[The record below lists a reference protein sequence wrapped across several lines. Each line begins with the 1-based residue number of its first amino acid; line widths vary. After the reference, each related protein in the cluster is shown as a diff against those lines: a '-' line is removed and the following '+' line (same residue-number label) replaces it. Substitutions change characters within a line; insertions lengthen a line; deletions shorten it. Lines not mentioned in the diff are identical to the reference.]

1 MESKAIFKKIFNN
14 ETKNILIIIFL
25 MFVLFLLLHDACD
38 SSIIGAS
45 NWNSYEIQADSWLK
59 GRLDIDNRTYLELA
73 IFQEKYYVSFPPFP
87 SVVMLPFIA
96 ILGLGNVPNN
106 LIMFVVATMT
116 VILAYRILRKF
127 ETSEVNSILISLSMV
142 AGSSILALSLNGG
155 VWFVAQLFNL
165 FLCTLAVKY
174 LLEGKKARTYFCLAL
189 AVGCRPF
196 SAVYLIASFLYFLIK
211 DREFGFVKAVCK
223 NLLPLLPMIIVALI
237 YMGYNYAR
245 FGNPLEFGHNYL
257 PEFTSGGEGN
267 YGQFSLNYLWPNLKE
282 TFLPRIIFDERLNI
296 RFSMPFMFL
305 IANPLT
311 LVWIIDG
318 IKKLIKCK
326 KINLYR
332 LIFFLAI
339 VANILLI
346 CLHKTLGGWQFGARY
361 LCDLLPFCLL
371 GLLLQNTRPEFET
384 EEVKGII
391 SADESISGAK
401 LDRFQIAC
409 IIFGF
414 MLNIVGSFEFWRDL
428 M

>member
-1 MESKAIFKKIFNN
+1 METKAELKKIFNS
-14 ETKNILIIIFL
+14 ETKNILLIIFL
-25 MFVLFLLLHDACD
+25 MLALFLLLHDACE
-38 SSIIGAS
+38 SSLIGAS
-45 NWNSYEIQADSWLK
+45 SWNSYEIQADSWLK
-59 GRLDIDNRTYLELA
+59 GRLDVDYYSYLELA
-73 IFQEKYYVSFPPFP
+73 IFNNTYYVSFPPFP
-87 SVVMLPFIA
+87 SVIMFPFVA

-127 ETSEVNSILISLSMV
+127 ETSEMNSLLISFSMV

-165 FLCTLAVKY
+165 FLCTLAVKF

-196 SAVYLIASFLYFLIK
+196 AAVYLIASFLYFLIK
-211 DREFGFVKAVCK
+211 DRKFGFVKAVSK
-223 NLLPLLPMIIVALI
+223 NLLPLIPMIIVALV

-257 PEFTSGGEGN
+257 PEFTEGGEGN
-267 YGQFSLNYLWPNLKE
+267 YGQFSFNYLWPNLKE
-282 TFLPRIIFDERLNI
+282 TFLPRIYFDGNLNI
-296 RFSMPFMFL
+296 KFMMPFMFL

-311 LVWIIDG
+311 LVWVIDG

-332 LIFFLAI
+332 LLFFIAI
-339 VANILLI
+339 VANIFLI

-361 LCDLLPFCLL
+361 LCDLLPFCFL
-371 GLLLQNTRPEFET
+371 GLLLQNTRPEVET
-384 EEVKGII
+384 EEVKSII
-391 SADESISGAK
+391 SADESIGSAT
-401 LDRFQIAC
+401 LNRFQIAW
-409 IIFGF
+409 IIIGF
-414 MLNIVGSFEFWRDL
+414 MLNMVGSIEFWRDL
-428 M
+428 I